1 MTTGKLVAASLPYHP
16 VADMFARFAAEP
28 YALLLDSQTGGG
40 VSYIAVRPRDMLE
53 IFAGTPDP
61 LKQAAALL
69 NAAGTTAAL
78 PGLPPFQTGWAGV
91 WHYEAGC
98 TREGIPHQY
107 EATEPL
113 IALGYYDVV
122 AAYDHDRKQAWLIW
136 QETAAAKAVV
146 LRGLLE
152 SAPMVDEAGAAPSL
166 LFAAQDEGHYV
177 DAVRRTQEYIRAGD
191 IYQANVAQRWC
202 AKTPQDYQYYT
213 AFKALRGAHPA
224 PYAAYW
230 RGHGSVLLS
239 ASPELFLES
248 DGQTVSARPIKGTLP
263 SSADANTL
271 KEDPKNRA
279 ENLMIVDL
287 LRNDIAQSCVPGS
300 VRVPSLYALET
311 HPTVHHL
318 VSTITG
324 TLSPGTTALDAF
336 VAAFPGGSITGAPK
350 IRAMEIIA
358 ELERAPRRAY
368 CGSIGFFSATGAL
381 SMNIAIRTVIFDAHT
396 ATLWGGSGITH
407 GSDAAAES
415 MECATKISGIRRCLE
430 EK

>member
-1 MTTGKLVAASLPYHP
+1 MATGKIVAASLPYHP
-16 VADMFARFAAEP
+16 VEQVFALFAAEP

-40 VSYIAVRPRDMLE
+40 VSYIAVRPRETLE
-53 IFAGTPDP
+53 IYPGATDP

-78 PGLPPFQTGWAGV
+78 PDLPPFQTGWAGV
-91 WHYEAGC
+91 WQYEAGC
-98 TREGIPHQY
+98 ARESIPHQCD
-107 EATEPL
+107 AAEPL

-122 AAYDHDRKQAWLIW
+122 AAYDHERKEAWLIW

-146 LRGLLE
+146 LKALLVATPPPLGVNIYQPLDFVAEE
-152 SAPMVDEAGAAPSL
+152 SE
-166 LFAAQDEGHYV
+166 HYL
-177 DAVRRTQEYIRAGD
+177 DAVGRTQEYIRAGD

-202 AKTPQDYQYYT
+202 AKTPQDYRHYV
-213 AFKALRGAHPA
+213 AFTTLRGAHPA

-230 RGHGSVLLS
+230 RGHGSTLLC

-248 DGQTVSARPIKGTLP
+248 NGHTVSARPIKGTLP
-263 SSADANTL
+263 SSADAAVL
-271 KEDPKNRA
+271 QSDPKNRA

-287 LRNDIAQSCVPGS
+287 LRNDIAQSCAPGS
-300 VRVPSLYALET
+300 VRVPSLFALET

-324 TLSPGTTALDAF
+324 TLKPGTTALDAF

-350 IRAMEIIA
+350 IRAMEIIS

-368 CGSIGFFSATGAL
+368 CGSIGFFSVTGAL
-381 SMNIAIRTVIFDAHT
+381 AMNIAIRTVIFDKNT

-407 GSDAAAES
+407 GSDAAAEG

-430 EK
+430 QK